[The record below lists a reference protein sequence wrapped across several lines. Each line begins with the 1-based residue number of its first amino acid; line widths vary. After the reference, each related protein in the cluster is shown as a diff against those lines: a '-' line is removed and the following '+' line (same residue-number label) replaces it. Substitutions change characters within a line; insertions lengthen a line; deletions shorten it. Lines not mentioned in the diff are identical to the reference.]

1 MPRSAR
7 LDSPGTLHHVII
19 RGIERR
25 SIVND
30 NRDREDFVS
39 RLGRL
44 SMETGTR
51 VYAWSLMNNHAHILL
66 RSSPGGLPAFM
77 RRLLTGYA
85 VRFNLRNDRH
95 GHLFQNRYHSVVCQE
110 DGYLQKLVLYI
121 HLNQVRAG
129 QVKDLDE
136 LDRYPWCGHAVLMGM
151 IKHPWQDRD
160 YILSWFGKKEGEARR
175 AYRRYME
182 EGMKQGKRP
191 ELSVRIRSCGEFSM
205 GVSMRR
211 DGETSGSDQRILG
224 TKDFVKEILMEAESR
239 RKQSLSPEERRSKI
253 DQIIKEKCAS
263 EHVSEEEL
271 RGGSRRKQ
279 ISKVRMEITEQV
291 VEGIGVPLAEA
302 ARALGVST
310 SAISKMFRRRAHK
323 SI

>member
-1 MPRSAR
+1 
-7 LDSPGTLHHVII
+7 
-19 RGIERR
+19 
-25 SIVND
+25 
-30 NRDREDFVS
+30 
-39 RLGRL
+39 
-44 SMETGTR
+44 
-51 VYAWSLMNNHAHILL
+51 
-66 RSSPGGLPAFM
+66 
-77 RRLLTGYA
+77 
-85 VRFNLRNDRH
+85 
-95 GHLFQNRYHSVVCQE
+95 
-110 DGYLQKLVLYI
+110 
-121 HLNQVRAG
+121 
-129 QVKDLDE
+129 
-136 LDRYPWCGHAVLMGM
+136 
-151 IKHPWQDRD
+151 
-160 YILSWFGKKEGEARR
+160 
-175 AYRRYME
+175 
-182 EGMKQGKRP
+182 
-191 ELSVRIRSCGEFSM
+191 M

-253 DQIIKEKCAS
+253 DQIIKDKCAS
-263 EHVSEEEL
+263 ERVSEEEL

>member
-1 MPRSAR
+1 MPRTAR

-44 SMETGTR
+44 AMETGTR
-51 VYAWSLMNNHAHILL
+51 VYAWSIMSNHAHILL
-66 RSSPGGLPAFM
+66 RSSPEGLPAFM

-85 VRFNLRNDRH
+85 VRFNLRHDRH
-95 GHLFQNRYHSVVCQE
+95 GHLFQNRYHSIVCQE
-110 DGYLQKLVLYI
+110 DGYLQELVRYI
-121 HLNQVRAG
+121 HLNQIRAG
-129 QVKDLDE
+129 QIRDLEE
-136 LDRYPWCGHAVLMGM
+136 LDRYLWCGHAVMMGK

-160 YILSWFGKKEGEARR
+160 YVLSWFGKKEGEARR

-182 EGMKQGKRP
+182 EGMKQGRRP
-191 ELSVRIRSCGEFSM
+191 ELSVRVRSCGEFSM

-239 RKQSLSPEERRSKI
+239 RKQSLSPVERRLKMN
-253 DQIIKEKCAS
+253 QVIKERCVS
-263 EHVSEEEL
+263 DRVSEEEL
-271 RGGSRRKQ
+271 LGGSRRKQ
-279 ISKVRMEITEQV
+279 ISKVRMEIAEQV
-291 VEGIGVPLAEA
+291 VEGIGVPLAET

-310 SAISKMFRRRAHK
+310 SAISKMFRRRADK